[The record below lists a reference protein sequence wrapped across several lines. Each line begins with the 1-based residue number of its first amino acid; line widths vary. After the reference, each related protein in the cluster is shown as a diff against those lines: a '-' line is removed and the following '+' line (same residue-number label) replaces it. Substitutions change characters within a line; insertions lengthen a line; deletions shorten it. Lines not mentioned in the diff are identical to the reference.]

1 MTALAN
7 GCPQQLAGTLPAGA
21 SFLVVIAEEP
31 VAVPRV
37 EERLR
42 TIGVASVWQE
52 LPGAQLGVLSLRPR
66 SLPRVVDLLERVAVG
81 GVGVS
86 PLYDAVDDIPQAVRL
101 ARIALGAA
109 TPAAPVAVFGR
120 SPLTMAAI
128 ADPAAR
134 RGVVQVVLGGLE
146 GLARDYCDILLD
158 TLAVWSAHNGSAVE
172 AATYLYCHPN
182 TVRYRLRRLEER
194 TGRSLSDPRAV
205 AELLLALEAH
215 RYSAA

>member
-7 GCPQQLAGTLPAGA
+7 GCPQQLADTLPAGG
-21 SFLVVIAEEP
+21 SFLAVIAEEP

-37 EERLR
+37 E
-42 TIGVASVWQE
+42 
-52 LPGAQLGVLSLRPR
+52 
-66 SLPRVVDLLERVAVG
+66 
-81 GVGVS
+81 
-86 PLYDAVDDIPQAVRL
+86 DIPEAVRL

-109 TPAAPVAVFGR
+109 TPEAPVAVFGR
-120 SPLTMAAI
+120 SPLTRAAI

-182 TVRYRLRRLEER
+182 TVRYRLRRIEER

-215 RYSAA
+215 RHSAA